1 MKLHTVFI
9 REKCFLPDRLDLCK
23 EPFCKGWAVAIGI
36 LASELDATIRNAG
49 WHFMWMTDSH
59 SSRGLGTSPETA
71 IHRALVSALNQVNG
85 RFDAAELGSFQVI
98 NLLGLRMAKV
108 TLLTRQI
115 QKHASL
121 DSAVTNR
128 LHEVLAL

>member
-1 MKLHTVFI
+1 MKLHTIFL
-9 REKCFLPDRLDLCK
+9 REYCVLPDRFDLSK

-36 LASELDATIRNAG
+36 LASELDASIRNAG
-49 WHFMWMTDSH
+49 WHFMWMTDTH
-59 SSRGLGTSPETA
+59 SSRGLGRSPETA
-71 IHRALVSALNQVNG
+71 IHRALVSALNQVSG
-85 RFDAAELGSFQVI
+85 RFDAAELASFQVT
-98 NLLGLRMAKV
+98 NLLGFRIAKV